1 MWTPQILDETSSYDD
16 LITGKIPALIIPKVL
31 SKSDCISISRKIL
44 NMSQRND
51 SSTKFGT
58 SLSSHIYEKQ
68 KYFSKSKKS
77 NEILKNLFSENISPL
92 TFMQQKISKL
102 FGKKIYT
109 ATENENAYSDAVIR
123 IHGNDDSVHLHRD
136 NSNFEMSEYNV
147 SRFKNQL
154 SAILYLQSPDVGGE
168 LTIFHKMWSKKDEMM
183 REPEF
188 GYSSDLIRGVYQTK
202 IRPIVGNMVILNPK
216 FYHQI
221 ESISGLKSRI
231 TLTFFFG
238 ESTEN
243 CFYSWT

>member
-68 KYFSKSKKS
+68 RYFSKSKKS

-243 CFYSWT
+243 CFNSWT

>member
-68 KYFSKSKKS
+68 RYFSKSKKS

-154 SAILYLQSPDVGGE
+154 SAILYVQSPDVGGE

-202 IRPIVGNMVILNPK
+202 IRPIIGNMVILNPK

>member
-92 TFMQQKISKL
+92 IFMQQKISKL

-243 CFYSWT
+243 CFNSWT

>member
-1 MWTPQILDETSSYDD
+1 MWTPQILDETSSYND

-31 SKSDCISISRKIL
+31 SKSDCISMSSKIL
-44 NMSQRND
+44 DMSKRNN

-68 KYFSKSKKS
+68 RYFSKSKKS

-109 ATENENAYSDAVIR
+109 ATENGNVYSDAVIR
-123 IHGNDDSVHLHRD
+123 IHESGDSVHLHRD
-136 NSNFEMSEYNV
+136 NSHFEMSEFNV

-188 GYSSDLIRGVYQTK
+188 GYSSDLIRGIRQTK
-202 IRPIVGNMVILNPK
+202 IRLIAGNMVILNPK

-243 CFYSWT
+243 CFNSWT

>member
-68 KYFSKSKKS
+68 RYFSKSKKS

-109 ATENENAYSDAVIR
+109 ATENGNVYSDAVIR
-123 IHGNDDSVHLHRD
+123 IHESGDSVHLHRD
-136 NSNFEMSEYNV
+136 NSHFEMSEYNV
-147 SRFKNQL
+147 SQIKNQL

-202 IRPIVGNMVILNPK
+202 IRPIAGNMVILNPK

-238 ESTEN
+238 ESTKN

>member
-1 MWTPQILDETSSYDD
+1 MWAPQTLFKPDSYDD
-16 LITGKIPALIIPKVL
+16 LITGKIPALIVPEIL
-31 SKSDCISISRKIL
+31 SKTECSSLCSKISNIQTTNGNPK
-44 NMSQRND
+44 
-51 SSTKFGT
+51 KFGT
-58 SLSSHIYEKQ
+58 SLSSHIYEKS
-68 KYFSKSKKS
+68 KYFSNAKRSNDSLKK
-77 NEILKNLFSENISPL
+77 LFAENISPL
-92 TFMQQKISKL
+92 IAMRETISKIFQKQL
-102 FGKKIYT
+102 TT
-109 ATENENAYSDAVIR
+109 AIENGTSYSDAVIR
-123 IHGNDDSVHLHRD
+123 IHDNDDSVHLHRD

-168 LTIFHKMWSKKDEMM
+168 LTIFHKMWSKKDEIM

-188 GYSSDLIRGVYQTK
+188 GYSSDLIKGICQTK
-202 IRPIVGNMVILNPK
+202 IRPIAGNMVILNPK

-238 ESTEN
+238 ESTKN

>member
-123 IHGNDDSVHLHRD
+123 IHGNEDSVHLHRD

-202 IRPIVGNMVILNPK
+202 IKPIAGNMVILNPK

-238 ESTEN
+238 ESTKN

>member
-1 MWTPQILDETSSYDD
+1 MWAPQILDETSSYND

-31 SKSDCISISRKIL
+31 SKSYCISISSKIL
-44 NMSQRND
+44 DMAKTNN

-68 KYFSKSKKS
+68 RYFSKSKKS

-109 ATENENAYSDAVIR
+109 ATENGNVYSDAVIR
-123 IHGNDDSVHLHRD
+123 IHESGDSVHLHRD
-136 NSNFEMSEYNV
+136 NSHFEMSEFNV

-154 SAILYLQSPDVGGE
+154 SAILYFQSPDVGGE

-188 GYSSDLIRGVYQTK
+188 GYSSDLIKGICQTK
-202 IRPIVGNMVILNPK
+202 IRPIAGNMVILNPK

-238 ESTEN
+238 ESTKN

>member
-31 SKSDCISISRKIL
+31 SKSDCISMSSKIL
-44 NMSQRND
+44 DMSKTNN

-68 KYFSKSKKS
+68 RYFSKSKKS
-77 NEILKNLFSENISPL
+77 NEILKNLFSENTSPL

-154 SAILYLQSPDVGGE
+154 SAILYVQSPDVGGE

-238 ESTEN
+238 ELTEN
-243 CFYSWT
+243 CFNSWT